1 MHLPKV
7 AGKYFNSP
15 FFKMAANAI
24 LQTIKRDISW
34 TRLAKGAYK
43 VSFPT
48 NLGTTDL
55 TEQ

>member
-1 MHLPKV
+1 MHLPKE
-7 AGKYFNSP
+7 AEKYFNSP

-24 LQTIKRDISW
+24 LKARKSDISW

-48 NLGTTDL
+48 NIGTTDL
-55 TEQ
+55 IEL